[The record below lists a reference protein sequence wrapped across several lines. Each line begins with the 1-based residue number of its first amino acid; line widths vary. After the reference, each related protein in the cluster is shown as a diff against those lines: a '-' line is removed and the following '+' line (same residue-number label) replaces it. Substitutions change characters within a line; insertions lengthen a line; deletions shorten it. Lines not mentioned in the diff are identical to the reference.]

1 MRLLDTRTAE
11 FRWVDE
17 PRYVSYAI
25 LSHVWTKEG
34 EGLPEQSFQDVKK
47 ILKARSRFKPW
58 PAKRKKD
65 AIPSKLSEK
74 IRQCCAVARGHGFDS
89 VWVDS
94 CCIDKASSSEL
105 SEAINSMFNWYQ
117 QAKVCYAYLHD
128 VDDSD
133 EPRAPNSQFRRS
145 RWFSRGWTLQ
155 ELIAPRVLVFLS
167 RGWHVLGTKAI
178 LATVIEQVT
187 GIDHAILTHEA
198 SLDSVSVARRISWAS
213 RRQTTRE
220 EDEAYSL
227 MGILGVHLPT
237 IYGEG
242 RFAFIRLQ
250 EEVLKQTSDQSLF
263 VWGFTLRDNVELVDD
278 APSDGTLWEGP
289 NRSIWDGTYIRN
301 LFALSPRDFSSS
313 AKTSVIPRH
322 SFLEQLKL
330 NCPLSD
336 YTMTSHGVR
345 MTVPVLSVK
354 SRHSD
359 IPIHLAILACQDSQG
374 RMVALIVRN
383 QERTSNEFFV
393 GAFLPPT
400 MTIGDE
406 DFDGGGLSK
415 EGGFLLGE
423 LYFRTTRLSQHFL
436 EAHRES
442 IRLQELYIPHRPSRA
457 RAQAFPAYAEVY
469 MALTQCDSP
478 FDVLLTRWCQSL
490 LAKEGFGVSPILHDT
505 DVALDHPR
513 RRGFVV
519 SKCGRE
525 IRIEFGPCGCE
536 AEEGARTRWLKVAVS
551 THLAGL
557 GTDSDSPETVL
568 GPRPQRTFA
577 VRHNRDHPDHVS
589 SWYFASGLA
598 SKQFHT
604 QFADGQRLSVQLN
617 LSVSSSGDAPH
628 FCRTYALGVEIFDG
642 PSPKEGVD
650 PVVQHAPAAS
660 RWVPPFVVL
669 DTPSPVRK

>member
-17 PRYVSYAI
+17 PRHVSYAI

-34 EGLPEQSFQDVKK
+34 QGPPEQSFEDVKK
-47 ILKARSRFKPW
+47 ILKPSTRFKPW
-58 PAKRKKD
+58 PAKGKRD
-65 AIPSKLSEK
+65 SIPPKLSEK
-74 IRQCCAVARGHGFDS
+74 IRRCCAVAREHGFDS

-94 CCIDKASSSEL
+94 CCIDKTSSSEL

-117 QAKVCYAYLHD
+117 HAKVCYAYLHD
-128 VDDSD
+128 VDDED
-133 EPRAPNSQFRRS
+133 DPRAPGSQFRRS

-167 RGWHVLGTKAI
+167 KGWRVLGTKAM
-178 LATVIEQVT
+178 LAMVIEQVT

-198 SLDSVSVARRISWAS
+198 SLDSISVARRLSWAA

-263 VWGFTLRDNVELVDD
+263 VWGLALRDNVELVDD
-278 APSDGTLWEGP
+278 APSDVTHFWEEP
-289 NRSIWDGTYIRN
+289 RQSIWDGSYVRN
-301 LFALSPRDFSSS
+301 LFALSPRDFASS
-313 AKTSVIPRH
+313 AKTSVLPRH
-322 SFLEQLKL
+322 SFLEQLRL

-336 YTMTSHGVR
+336 YTMTSHGIR
-345 MTVPVLSVK
+345 MTVPVLAVK

-359 IPIHLAILACQDSQG
+359 IPIHLAILACQDNEG
-374 RMVALIVRN
+374 HMVALIVRN

-393 GAFLPPT
+393 GAHLPPT

-406 DFDGGGLSK
+406 DLNGGDLSAG
-415 EGGFLLGE
+415 GGFLLGE
-423 LYFRTTRLSQHFL
+423 LYFRTTRLPQEFL
-436 EAHRES
+436 DAHRES

-457 RAQAFPAYAEVY
+457 HAQAFPAYAEVY
-469 MALTQCDSP
+469 TALTQCEGP
-478 FDVLLTRWCQSL
+478 IDVLLTGWCESL
-490 LAKEGFGVSPILHDT
+490 LEKEGFAVSPIWHDT
-505 DVALDHPR
+505 AVDLDYPR
-513 RRGFVV
+513 RRGFFVR
-519 SKCGRE
+519 KGDRG
-525 IRIEFGPCGCE
+525 IHIEFGACDC
-536 AEEGARTRWLKVAVS
+536 EEGMRSRWLRVAVS
-551 THLAGL
+551 THLVTA
-557 GTDSDSPETVL
+557 DSPEPVVSTQ
-568 GPRPQRTFA
+568 PQRTFA
-577 VRHNRDHPDHVS
+577 VRHNRHHPDHVS

-598 SKQFHT
+598 SKQLHA
-604 QFADGQRLSVQLN
+604 QFANGQRLTVQLN

-628 FCRTYALGVEIFDG
+628 FYRTYALGVEIFDG
-642 PSPKEGVD
+642 PSKETLI
-650 PVVQHAPAAS
+650 PVVQHAQSAY
-660 RWVPPFVVL
+660 RWVPPFVVV
-669 DTPSPVRK
+669 DSPPSVQK